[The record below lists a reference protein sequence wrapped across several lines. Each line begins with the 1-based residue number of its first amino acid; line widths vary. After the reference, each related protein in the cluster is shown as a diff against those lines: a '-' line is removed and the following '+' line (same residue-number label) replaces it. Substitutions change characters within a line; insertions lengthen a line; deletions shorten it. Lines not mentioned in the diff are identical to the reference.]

1 MARIYQT
8 LDAVETQNLLD
19 KYDVDYV
26 YVSRRERDK
35 YGTEGLDKFPTFMDQ
50 VFQRDDVT
58 IYRIRE

>member
-1 MARIYQT
+1 M
-8 LDAVETQNLLD
+8 ETQNLLD